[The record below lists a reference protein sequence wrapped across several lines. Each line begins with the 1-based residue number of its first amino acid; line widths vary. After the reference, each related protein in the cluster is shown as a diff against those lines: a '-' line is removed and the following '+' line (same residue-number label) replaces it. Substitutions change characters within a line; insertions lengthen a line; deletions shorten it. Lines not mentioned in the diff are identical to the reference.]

1 MNFISKNNLC
11 GLTVFIYESV
21 IIFTRHFHI
30 THFTLHFLTTLLI
43 TCISVSCHNR
53 EGEAEEKF
61 LPVDLMYMGSDS
73 PLLIHLTIKSYQ
85 IFPSDGH
92 LAPFLLPRLLFQ
104 ICSPGGT
111 DLQFLNFIQW
121 EVLFG
126 KRNEKCFKSCFA
138 LRVVGEY
145 IK

>member
-1 MNFISKNNLC
+1 MWLNCVYIWVGNYFHTTLSHY
-11 GLTVFIYESV
+11 T
-21 IIFTRHFHI
+21 FHI
-30 THFTLHFLTTLLI
+30 TLSHYSFNHMYIGFLSQQGGRGWRKVLASRFNVHGLWLTLT
-43 TCISVSCHNR
+43 
-53 EGEAEEKF
+53 
-61 LPVDLMYMGSDS
+61 DS
-73 PLLIHLTIKSYQ
+73 FTIKSYQ

-126 KRNEKCFKSCFA
+126 KRNEKCCKSCFA